1 MQLMARFG
9 SRSVCAVRFYRQP
22 PPPPLPRV
30 HRTSQTFLT
39 PSSVLLRQ
47 VPGNGSAPA
56 QIWAD
61 GFHLVLGL
69 ANNPALPNVIY
80 AVGKLLLNTSAP
92 GASPPHENVVVE
104 VDINNQNSWSII
116 ASLRNDVSDL
126 PPPQL
131 GIP

>member
-1 MQLMARFG
+1 
-9 SRSVCAVRFYRQP
+9 
-22 PPPPLPRV
+22 V

-39 PSSVLLRQ
+39 PSSVLLQQ

-69 ANNPALPNVIY
+69 ANNPALPNFIY
-80 AVGKLLLNTSAP
+80 AVGKLLLNASAP
-92 GASPPHENVVVE
+92 GASPPHDSPPHDSPPHENVVVE
-104 VDINNQNSWSII
+104 IDIKNQNSWSVI
-116 ASLRNDVSDL
+116 ASLRNDVSQFS
-126 PPPQL
+126 PPLQL